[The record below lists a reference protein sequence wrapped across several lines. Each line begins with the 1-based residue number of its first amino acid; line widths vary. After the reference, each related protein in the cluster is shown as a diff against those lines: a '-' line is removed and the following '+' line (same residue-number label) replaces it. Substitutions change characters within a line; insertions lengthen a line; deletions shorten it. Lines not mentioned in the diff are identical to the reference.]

1 MQQAAIELR
10 REQIA
15 YSGLSLAM
23 YREVAA
29 HLRQVEGITTELI
42 PQHSEQ
48 FDYNQSQVSGLL
60 IEYGAD
66 LDVSNQ
72 QRVEE
77 ILNHYAC
84 RYGSYQRRM
93 LNL

>member
-1 MQQAAIELR
+1 MQQAAIERR
-10 REQIA
+10 REQIT
-15 YSGLSLAM
+15 YFGLSLAM
-23 YREVAA
+23 YGEVAA

-42 PQHSEQ
+42 PQRSEQ
-48 FDYNQSQVSGLL
+48 FDYNQSQVSSLL
-60 IEYGAD
+60 IEYAAD

-72 QRVEE
+72 QQVEE

-84 RYGSYQRRM
+84 CYGSYQRRM